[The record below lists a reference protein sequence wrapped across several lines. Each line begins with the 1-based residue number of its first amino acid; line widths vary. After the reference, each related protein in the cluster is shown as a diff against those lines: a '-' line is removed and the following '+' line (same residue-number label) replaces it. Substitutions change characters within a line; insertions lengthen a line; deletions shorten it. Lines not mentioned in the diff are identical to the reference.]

1 MLNNNFRISMVLSFI
16 LFATWNIFTYN
27 SLAYKKLHADSDWI
41 KIVLVTIMA
50 FWVYATTTVAKK
62 NKLLFPTLHLSIAL
76 QLLLF
81 VEMNVHL
88 TPIKNIPFIDSCD
101 GLLFILNFMLIGIGI
116 NFKNFDDFIT
126 KVTNSKAQ
134 KL

>member
-1 MLNNNFRISMVLSFI
+1 MVLSFI
-16 LFATWNIFTYN
+16 LFATWNIFTSY

-41 KIVLVTIMA
+41 KIVLATIMA
-50 FWVYATTTVAKK
+50 FWVYATTMAAKK

-88 TPIKNIPFIDSCD
+88 TPIKNIPFIDSCG
-101 GLLFILNFMLIGIGI
+101 GLLFILNFILICIGI
-116 NFKNFDDFIT
+116 NFKDFDDFIT
-126 KVTNSKAQ
+126 KLTNSKVQ
-134 KL
+134 EL

>member
-62 NKLLFPTLHLSIAL
+62 NKLLFPTLYLSIAL

-88 TPIKNIPFIDSCD
+88 TVPKNIPFIDSCD

>member
-1 MLNNNFRISMVLSFI
+1 MVLSFV
-16 LFATWNIFTYN
+16 LFASWNVFTHTYLDYN
-27 SLAYKKLHADSDWI
+27 RRYADSDLT
-41 KIVLVTIMA
+41 KIVLVTIIIL
-50 FWVYATTTVAKK
+50 WVHATATVAKK
-62 NKLLFPTLHLSIAL
+62 NKLLFPALHISIAL

-88 TPIKNIPFIDSCD
+88 TVLKNIPFIDSCD

-116 NFKNFDDFIT
+116 NFKDYDDFIT
-126 KVTNSKAQ
+126 KMTNSKAS